1 MIVIDTSVL
10 IDALHGKEIALRKI
24 LELEETGETLCTTQ
38 INVLEL
44 YKGVY
49 NPSRS
54 EKGLEKVKK
63 LLEAFV
69 ILVINEDVYEMFGE
83 LSAELKRRRE
93 AIGDFDELI
102 ASIALTHEASIV
114 STDSHF
120 HHVPGLT
127 VITP

>member
-10 IDALHGKEIALRKI
+10 IDALHRKQAALRKI

-49 NPSRS
+49 NPTRS

-63 LLEAFV
+63 LLDALV
-69 ILVINEDVYEMFGE
+69 ILDINEDVYEMFGE
-83 LSAELKRRRE
+83 LSTELRRRGE
-93 AIGDFDELI
+93 AIGDFD
-102 ASIALTHEASIV
+102 
-114 STDSHF
+114 
-120 HHVPGLT
+120 
-127 VITP
+127 